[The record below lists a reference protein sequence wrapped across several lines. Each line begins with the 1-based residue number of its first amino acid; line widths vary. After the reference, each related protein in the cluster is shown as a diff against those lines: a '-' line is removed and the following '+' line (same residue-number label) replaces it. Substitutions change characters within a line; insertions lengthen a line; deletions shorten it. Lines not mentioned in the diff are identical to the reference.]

1 MSANEVILNEQAL
14 LAVAESISTYS
25 SAHREAIETAVRGIK
40 YSGCDWND
48 EDFNSLVLAISSFIT
63 DAESIDV
70 ATRQLVAR
78 INSKVEQIQVLH
90 KLQI

>member
-1 MSANEVILNEQAL
+1 MSANEVIINEQAL
-14 LAVAESISTYS
+14 LAVSESISTYS
-25 SAHREAIETAVRGIK
+25 LTLRETIATAVRGIR
-40 YSGCDWND
+40 YSVGDWND
-48 EDFNSLVLAISSFIT
+48 DDFNSLVLAISSFIT
-63 DAESIDV
+63 DIDGIDV